1 MAASFTHTIDD
12 STSAHLGR
20 GKQVAE
26 YIHPCQRFSGGV
38 SEGNSSLFIELL
50 LACLRAERRKLW
62 YVRVWREGVSPHQKC
77 SVKPAPW
84 AIRQEHN
91 AEVAYSAELQ

>member
-26 YIHPCQRFSGGV
+26 YIHPCQRFS
-38 SEGNSSLFIELL
+38 
-50 LACLRAERRKLW
+50 
-62 YVRVWREGVSPHQKC
+62 
-77 SVKPAPW
+77 
-84 AIRQEHN
+84 
-91 AEVAYSAELQ
+91 